1 MAINKIRKGRPGID
15 MTPMVDMG
23 FLLVAFFMIIT
34 QFAPP
39 DPVQITV
46 PASTAMAKL
55 PEANL
60 ITIMVSKEGIIY
72 IKIDGKR
79 NLKGLGQVINNGW
92 DLGLTADEI
101 DVFSNLPGIGIPV
114 SGLKEYLR
122 LSDSERKGIIMTGI
136 PAGKDH
142 NELGDWI
149 SYAMLSNPMA
159 SVVIK
164 GDRLTPYPVIKRIMD
179 TLQDIEV
186 NTFSLIT
193 DTKSK
198 TD

>member
-1 MAINKIRKGRPGID
+1 MAIKKIRKGRPGID

-60 ITIMVSKEGIIY
+60 VTIMVSKEGIIY

-92 DLGLTADEI
+92 DLGLTADEL
-101 DVFSNLPGIGIPV
+101 DVFSNLAGIGIPV

-122 LSDSERKGIIMTGI
+122 LSDSERKGIVMTGI

-149 SYAMLSNPMA
+149 SYAMLSNPMVN
-159 SVVIK
+159 VVIK
-164 GDRLTPYPVIKRIMD
+164 GDRLTPYPVIKRVMD

-193 DTKSK
+193 DTKTK
-198 TD
+198 ID

>member
-1 MAINKIRKGRPGID
+1 

-46 PASTAMAKL
+46 PASTAMSKL

-60 ITIMVSKEGIIY
+60 ITIMVSKEGIAY
-72 IKIDGKR
+72 IKMDGKR
-79 NLKGLGQVINNGW
+79 NLKALGQTINNGW

-101 DVFSNLPGIGIPV
+101 DVFSNLPGIGMPV

-122 LSDSERKGIIMTGI
+122 LSDLERKGVVMTGI

-142 NELGDWI
+142 NELGEWI
-149 SYAMLSNPMA
+149 SYAMLSNPNA
-159 SVVIK
+159 RVVIK
-164 GDRLTPYPVIKRIMD
+164 GDRLTPYPVIKQIMD
-179 TLQDIEV
+179 TLRDIEV

-193 DTKSK
+193 DTKTK